1 MSEPKSQ
8 RESIPEPVSFGPYRI
23 HELIGAGGM
32 AEVYRA
38 TRCEADG
45 TERPVV
51 IKRVKPK
58 HAGDPGFVRMFLDE
72 AKLSAQLQHPNIVEV
87 FEYGEINE
95 HHYIA
100 MEYLDGLHL
109 QATHVRHV
117 QVFGQPLP
125 WEASVL
131 IVRDMLRGLEYAH
144 RKRDEQ
150 GRPMGL
156 VHRDINLVNVMLD
169 RDGTVKVLDFG
180 IVKAADGI
188 RSAETVGGVLKGK
201 FGYMSPEQA
210 EGRALDPRSDVFS
223 AAIVLHEL
231 LTGRRLFWGEDDLAI
246 LRRVRAG
253 EIPDPRTYR
262 ESVPEALVQVTLQ
275 GLARP
280 LTDRYVSAAAMAA
293 ALDQVVAAEQIP
305 DGTVRDVMK
314 SLLPA
319 SEEGTRES
327 MRRKR
332 RRLTLAAWQKG
343 VREAALPARAPA
355 SAEAAGELGTR
366 DTEAAA
372 SPAGALEQ
380 ETLIFTDARWL
391 LRDEEDADPAG
402 EPVLGEQDVT
412 AVTDARIGDGT
423 VDESTLILVGS
434 QGDVPIS
441 DAERRLFPPTG
452 RQPSEVLAQAETRIL
467 AEPEDGSGASA
478 PLAVPEAAGEGP
490 PRTGARRGV
499 RLGMAVVLGLVLAAL
514 LVILWARFS
523 P

>member
-1 MSEPKSQ
+1 
-8 RESIPEPVSFGPYRI
+8 
-23 HELIGAGGM
+23 M

-45 TERPVV
+45 TERSVV

-87 FEYGEINE
+87 FEYGEIHG

-109 QATHVRHV
+109 QAAHVRHV
-117 QVFGQPLP
+117 QVFGRPLP

-150 GRPMGL
+150 GRPLGL

-210 EGRALDPRSDVFS
+210 EGRSLDPRSDVFS

-231 LTGRRLFWGEDDLAI
+231 VTGRRLFWGEDDLAI

-253 EIPDPRTYR
+253 EIPDPRLYR

-280 LTDRYVSAAAMAA
+280 LDDRYASAAAMAE
-293 ALDQVVAAEQIP
+293 ALDQVASAEQIP
-305 DGTVRDVMK
+305 DGIVRDVMK

-319 SEEGTRES
+319 SEAGTREA

-332 RRLTLAAWQKG
+332 RRLTLAVWQKG
-343 VREAALPARAPA
+343 VREAALPGRDPA
-355 SAEAAGELGTR
+355 AVEAAGELGTGE
-366 DTEAAA
+366 TEAAA
-372 SPAGALEQ
+372 PPSGTLEQ
-380 ETLIFTDARWL
+380 QTLIFTDARWL
-391 LRDEEDADPAG
+391 LPDEEGADTAA

-412 AVTDARIGDGT
+412 AVTDARAGDGT

-434 QGDVPIS
+434 QADIQIS
-441 DAERRLFPPTG
+441 EAERRLFPPTG
-452 RQPSEVLAQAETRIL
+452 RRPAESLARAETHVLAD
-467 AEPEDGSGASA
+467 PEDGSAAGS
-478 PLAVPEAAGEGP
+478 PPSDPEATEKGP

-499 RLGMAVVLGLVLAAL
+499 RLGMAVVLAVVLAAL